1 MTSLTTIHT
10 SERCCNETWE
20 QAYARFE
27 TPEQEV
33 DKFLRRFDW
42 FGAKDWPK
50 DAAIVEL
57 FCGRGNGLVALSQ
70 LGFTNLSG
78 VDLSADLLG
87 QYTGDAQTYVCDA
100 RDLSLET
107 ASQDIAVVQGGVH
120 HLPELPA
127 DLEKSI
133 EEAARVLRPGGKL
146 VMVEPWDTPFLRA
159 VHAASANA
167 LLRRLWGKLDAFQVL
182 YENERQTYDNWLSRP
197 VEVLGVIEKYFHIER
212 QRQAWGKLFCLARR
226 RESASLAKA
235 T

>member
-33 DKFLRRFDW
+33 DKFLRRLDW
-42 FGAKDWPK
+42 FGAKDWPR

-57 FCGRGNGLVALSQ
+57 FCGRGNGLVALSR
-70 LGFTNLSG
+70 LGFTNLTG

-87 QYTGDAQTYVCDA
+87 QYQGEARTYVCDA
-100 RDLSLET
+100 RELSLET
-107 ASQDIAVVQGGVH
+107 ASQDIAIVQGGVH
-120 HLPELPA
+120 HLPKLPA
-127 DLEKSI
+127 DLDKSI
-133 EEAARVLRPGGKL
+133 AEAARVLRPGGRL

-159 VHAASANA
+159 VHAASANT

-182 YENERQTYDNWLSRP
+182 YENEQLTYDNWLSRP
-197 VEVLGVIEKYFHIER
+197 KEILGVIDQYFSVQR
-212 QRQAWGKLFCLARR
+212 QRAALGKLFYLGQRR
-226 RESASLAKA
+226 
-235 T
+235 